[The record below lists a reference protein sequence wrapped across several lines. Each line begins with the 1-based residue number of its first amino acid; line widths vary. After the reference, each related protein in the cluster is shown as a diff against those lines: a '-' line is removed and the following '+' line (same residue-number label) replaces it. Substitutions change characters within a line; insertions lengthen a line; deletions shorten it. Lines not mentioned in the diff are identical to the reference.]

1 MTPPTRVVYVGGW
14 GRSGSTLL
22 ATQLGSLRGYVSVG
36 ELRYVWQAGV
46 AGNELCSCGEP
57 FSHCPFWQR
66 VGEIAYGGWDALD
79 PQELL
84 TLEATVLRHRNVPK
98 LLFPGRFPEHQQHVR
113 RYAELTGRLY
123 AAIAEAAGAGI
134 VVDSTKNPPYAYFL
148 RRVNEVELGVVHLVR
163 DSRGAAFSWAKKM
176 LRPEVADGRPA
187 YFEEFSPLRAALRW
201 SECNLSFDVLR
212 RVGTPLVRLRYESL
226 VQAPRREVERVLHAL
241 GAGADETDLAALDA
255 GTVDSAD
262 QHTIRGNPIRFAR
275 GAQRVKA
282 DDAWR
287 TQMERSQRRV
297 VLLVT
302 WPLLLR
308 YGYLR
313 GGG

>member
-1 MTPPTRVVYVGGW
+1 MTRATPVVYIGGW

-36 ELRYVWQAGV
+36 ELRYIWQAGV
-46 AGNELCSCGEP
+46 AADELCSCGEP
-57 FSHCPFWQR
+57 FSTCPFWQE
-66 VGEIAYGGWDALD
+66 VGRIAYGGWDTLD
-79 PQELL
+79 AGELL

-98 LLFPGRFPEHQQHVR
+98 LLFPGRFPEHEEAVR

-123 AAIAEAAGAGI
+123 AAIAEASGAGT

-148 RRVNEVELGVVHLVR
+148 RRVPDVQLGVVHLVR

-176 LRPEVADGRPA
+176 LRPEIQGEQPA
-187 YFEEFSPLRAALRW
+187 YFEEFSPLKAAVRW
-201 SECNLSFDVLR
+201 SECNLSFDLLR
-212 RVGTPLVRLRYESL
+212 RLGTPLVRLRYESL
-226 VQAPRREVERVLHAL
+226 VQAPRREVERVLEAL
-241 GAGADETDLAALDA
+241 GATADEADLAALDG
-255 GTVDSAD
+255 GTVDAAD

-282 DDAWR
+282 DEAWR
-287 TQMERSQRRV
+287 TQMAQGQRRI

>member
-1 MTPPTRVVYVGGW
+1 MTRNTRVVYIGGW

-46 AGNELCSCGEP
+46 AADELCSCGEP
-57 FSHCPFWQR
+57 FSGCPFWQR
-66 VGEIAYGGWDALD
+66 VGELAYGGWGTLD
-79 PQELL
+79 PDELL
-84 TLEATVLRHRNVPK
+84 ALEAAVLRHRNVPK
-98 LLFPGRFPEHQQHVR
+98 LLWPERFPEHQRLVR

-123 AAIAEAAGAGI
+123 AAIAEAAGADT

-148 RRVNEVELGVVHLVR
+148 RRVPDIDLGVVHLVR
-163 DSRGAAFSWAKKM
+163 DSRGAAFSWAKRM
-176 LRPEVADGRPA
+176 LRPEVQGDRPA

-212 RVGTPLVRLRYESL
+212 RLGTPLVRLRYESL
-226 VQAPRREVERVLHAL
+226 VQAPRREIERVLTVL
-241 GAGADETDLAALDA
+241 GATAEEGDLAALDA
-255 GTVDSAD
+255 GTVDSTD

-275 GAQRVKA
+275 GAQRVAA

-287 TQMERSQRRV
+287 TQMERGQRRV

-313 GGG
+313 SRG